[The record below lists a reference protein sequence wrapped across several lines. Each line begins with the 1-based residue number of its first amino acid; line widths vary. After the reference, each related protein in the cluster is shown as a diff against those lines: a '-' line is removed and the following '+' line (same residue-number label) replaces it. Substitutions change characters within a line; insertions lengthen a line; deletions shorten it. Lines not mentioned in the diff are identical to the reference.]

1 MLSAIRVK
9 LQQKFKGK
17 EPSTGWPSP
26 SPAGA
31 LGSGIS
37 LSQTLEMQP
46 VSPQQEHL
54 SDAGKMEVIPPQRL
68 QQVGKRRASI
78 GFPVANTLNVMV
90 TLSFGNVRLEPA
102 EEITPLIW
110 LSMCQQ
116 QFYNQATQ
124 VGVWKKGI

>member
-1 MLSAIRVK
+1 
-9 LQQKFKGK
+9 
-17 EPSTGWPSP
+17 
-26 SPAGA
+26 
-31 LGSGIS
+31 
-37 LSQTLEMQP
+37 MQP

-54 SDAGKMEVIPPQRL
+54 SDAGKMGVIPPQRL
-68 QQVGKRRASI
+68 QQVGERRAST

-90 TLSFGNVRLEPA
+90 TLSFGNVRLELA